1 MEDGRGWTH
10 NAQAI
15 SLMPHTVST
24 GMSLAIW
31 LEDTL
36 IDAWRDIHMSADI
49 GRLTEGVTVIAQ
61 AGEEIGRVKEIRAS
75 DFLMDMTMRRD
86 LFVPFSAIS
95 EVSGTV
101 VLNVAAEE
109 IGDQG
114 WEPAPLFGM
123 SDERSANAATPAPDR
138 EDRVVG
144 TGDPAER
151 GTWSAS
157 SDSYSL
163 DALDTTEG
171 RQAMEGTDDGQRPR
185 TGDTSEFEKLRDM
198 SG

>member
-1 MEDGRGWTH
+1 
-10 NAQAI
+10 
-15 SLMPHTVST
+15 
-24 GMSLAIW
+24 MSV
-31 LEDTL
+31 DM
-36 IDAWRDIHMSADI
+36 RS
-49 GRLTEGVTVIAQ
+49 LTEGMTVSGP
-61 AGEEIGRVKEIRAS
+61 AGEQVGRVKTIRTA

-86 LFVPFSAIS
+86 LYVPFSAIS
-95 EVSGTV
+95 EVSGSV
-101 VLNVAAEE
+101 VLNVRAED

-114 WEPAPLFGM
+114 WEPAPLFG
-123 SDERSANAATPAPDR
+123 SPDEQSANRDTRATDP

-171 RQAMEGTDDGQRPR
+171 RQAIEGTDDGQRPR
-185 TGDTSEFEKLRDM
+185 AGETSEFEKLRDM